1 MRYQVK
7 EIYHVVTITD
17 IMKHSDS
24 NLWESYMLLRSDA
37 KAKTNK
43 MVPKIGKDIVAV
55 ETTTGTSDG
64 TFGVSSVVVLIPYPP
79 TNCDVG

>member
-7 EIYHVVTITD
+7 GIYHVVNITD
-17 IMKHSDS
+17 IMKYSDS
-24 NLWESYMLLRSDA
+24 NLWESYVLLRSDA
-37 KAKTNK
+37 KAKTRK

-55 ETTTGTSDG
+55 ETTIGTSDG
-64 TFGVSSVVVLIPYPP
+64 TFGVSNVVLIPYPP